1 MIEKERTKVVVD
13 ETTIYEI
20 DLDCYECR
28 KTEKKEPRID
38 SRVQAKQGSNSYRR
52 VK

>member
-1 MIEKERTKVVVD
+1 MEERERTKVVVD

-28 KTEKKEPRID
+28 DEKNKVSGESGKRNE
-38 SRVQAKQGSNSYRR
+38 K
-52 VK
+52 